1 MVNRTSYASLLL
13 ASILLFAITTFAC
26 AKGEESSSSNEGA
39 SEKEAGTPTEL
50 EGGIQTSD
58 ASQDTLDPRTGEF
71 HAAADAAFET
81 YFRTYWTG
89 STIRDDRTN
98 SKTAGYWGYAQA
110 FDVVLDAVERTGRY
124 KGLIETMYAG
134 KNTSAEGW
142 LVGFFDDEN
151 WMALALMRAFDLTG
165 QAAYL
170 AKAEEIYNDIATNA
184 PDTTCCGP
192 NPGGIWWD
200 KAHTSKATA
209 SNLGAVIVAA
219 RLAQRTGKDHLL
231 FAKQVYDYWMTHMV
245 DPKTNQVLD
254 HINNGDSAPTPWK
267 FTYNEG
273 LAIGASLELYRS
285 TKDTSY
291 LNNAHKFAAFMVKEE
306 TADGEFGRVLSD
318 GADSETIEC
327 NDGMMFKGIGFR
339 YLAQLQA
346 TSPKPEYQAVLDASA
361 MGALKTART
370 SDTFFSFDWAKKP
383 TQANPC
389 MMAQNSGLM
398 ALSRFAS
405 LLGPNPKP
413 ADPNAWEAEEAVL
426 RGVGLEAAQ
435 PGYEGWGYLA
445 GWNSDGQ
452 WVDFKASV
460 PPGNYTLH
468 FRFAAGAGDAKRLI
482 YINGKE
488 VVDAQLFSSTG
499 AWNVYETVNVRAQL
513 LKDNTISVI
522 YNSSKGSTNFL
533 NLDRMTMTKA
543 P

>member
-1 MVNRTSYASLLL
+1 MAEMVKRHSPLWLFLGSLPL
-13 ASILLFAITTFAC
+13 ILFAC
-26 AKGEESSSSNEGA
+26 AKGEESATPSDTPQ
-39 SEKEAGTPTEL
+39 KEAGSPTEL
-50 EGGIQTSD
+50 EGGAPNGGES
-58 ASQDTLDPRTGEF
+58 SVDTLDPRTAEF

-89 STIRDDRTN
+89 STIRDDRTMN
-98 SKTAGYWGYAQA
+98 KTAGYWGYAQA

-134 KNTSAEGW
+134 KNASSEGW
-142 LVGFFDDEN
+142 IVGFFDDEN

-170 AKAEEIYNDIATNA
+170 AKAEEIYSDIATNA

-209 SNLGAVIVAA
+209 SNMGAVIVAA
-219 RLAQRTGKDHLL
+219 RLTQRTGKDHLP
-231 FAKQVYDYWMTHMV
+231 FAKQVYDYWLKYMV
-245 DPKTNQVLD
+245 DPATNQVLD
-254 HINNGDSAPTPWK
+254 HINDGDSAPTRWK

-273 LAIGASLELYRS
+273 LAIGASLELYKS
-285 TKDTSY
+285 TKDAKY
-291 LNNAHKFAAFMVKEE
+291 LENAHKFAAFMIKEE
-306 TADGEFGRVLSD
+306 TAEGEFGRVLTD
-318 GADSETIEC
+318 GADPEKIEC
-327 NDGMMFKGIGFR
+327 HDGMMFKGIGFR
-339 YLAQLQA
+339 YLALLQSV
-346 TSPKPEYQAVLDASA
+346 SPKPEYQAVLDASA
-361 MGALKTART
+361 MGAWKTART
-370 SDTFFSFDWAKKP
+370 SDTFFSYDWAAKP
-383 TQANPC
+383 TQTNPC

-398 ALSRFAS
+398 AMSLFAS

-413 ADPNAWEAEEAVL
+413 ADPNVWEAEEAVL

-435 PGYEGWGYLA
+435 PGYEGWGYTA
-445 GWNSDGQ
+445 GWNGDGQ

-460 PPGNYTLH
+460 PPGQYTLH
-468 FRFAAGAGDAKRLI
+468 FRFAAGAGDAKRYI

-488 VVDAQLFSSTG
+488 VVEAQLFPGTG
-499 AWNVYETVNVRAQL
+499 AWDVYETVNVAAEL
-513 LKDNTISVI
+513 LNDNAISVI

-533 NLDRMTMTKA
+533 NLDRMTMTKT